1 MSSPLTAFLGD
12 ALARVAP
19 VLGGRVT
26 TAGSWFDG
34 FWDFVV
40 DNRDRL
46 TGEAAWEVQGTVG
59 PSWALEC
66 LAPDD
71 PARPLFELY
80 VFVERKDRRR
90 GVSPPWPVS
99 SMVVGGDEEP
109 RTGARDRFDRPHD
122 HALAE
127 EIRSHGFTPLVG
139 YWGVRCETNVARD
152 DPNGPDRVGAILA
165 RLPDVVALALRLA
178 DTLPASHAAR

>member
-1 MSSPLTAFLGD
+1 MPNPLTAFLGD

-46 TGEAAWEVQGTVG
+46 TRDAAAPVLVLDEHVQLEQRPGRIVG
-59 PSWALEC
+59 GQALE
-66 LAPDD
+66 
-71 PARPLFELY
+71 RP
-80 VFVERKDRRR
+80 R
-90 GVSPPWPVS
+90 WPVS
-99 SMVVGGDEEP
+99 SMVVGGDEAP
-109 RTGARDRFDRPHD
+109 RTGTRDRFDRPHD

-127 EIRSHGFTPLVG
+127 EIRGHGFTPLVG
-139 YWGVRCETNVARD
+139 YWGVRCETSVPRD
-152 DPNGPDRVGAILA
+152 DPRGPDRVGAIVNK
-165 RLPDVVALALRLA
+165 LPDVVALALRLA
-178 DTLPASHAAR
+178 DALPA